1 MEGKMRKVLA
11 VLFIALIA
19 SSMIFAQG
27 AAETEAKAPTE
38 LVVWAACKEA
48 EAQNLVAAF
57 NEIHPEINVSIIRAG
72 ASELNTRL
80 TAEWPNPSGDI
91 LLGAS
96 QEIFDATDN
105 IEKFVPYRV
114 KNDAEIPAGLKDAKS
129 EVPRYYSFSMPIQVL
144 LVNTDMLKEEDYP
157 KTWWDL
163 GDPKYKGKI
172 ILGNP
177 ALSGGAYAQLYMMW
191 KLYGY
196 DLIPKVA
203 ANATFTPSSSTVT
216 ESVTRGEYAIGANP
230 EYNVSTAMLKG
241 AHIIAIY
248 PEDGTGLRTDGSGII
263 KNGPNLEAAKLF
275 MEFLTTEKA
284 YQVIRETSGRRVPLE
299 SIPGPD
305 FMPSLSEIKF
315 FEYDAVEA
323 GDVREQLTEY
333 FTNLIVQ

>member
-1 MEGKMRKVLA
+1 MRKILIVLLV
-11 VLFIALIA
+11 VLTAG
-19 SSMIFAQG
+19 SMVFAQSSS
-27 AAETEAKAPTE
+27 ETKKEPTE
-38 LVVWAACKEA
+38 LVIWAACQEK

-57 NEIHPEINVSIIRAG
+57 NELHPEIKVSIIRAG
-72 ASELNTRL
+72 ASELNNRL
-80 TAEWPNPSGDI
+80 VAEWPNPSGDI
-91 LLGAS
+91 MLGAS
-96 QEIFDATDN
+96 QEIFDAPDQV
-105 IEKFVPYRV
+105 EMFVPYRV
-114 KNDAEIPAGLKDAKS
+114 ANDANIPDTLKDSKS
-129 EVPRYYSFSMPIQVL
+129 AVPRYYSFSMPIQVL
-144 LVNTDMLKEEDYP
+144 LVNTDALEEKDYP

-196 DLIPKVA
+196 DLIPLVA
-203 ANATFTPSSSTVT
+203 ANATYTPSSSTVT

-230 EYNVSTAMLKG
+230 EYNVSSAMLKG

-284 YQVIRETSGRRVPLE
+284 YQIIRETAGRRVPLE

-323 GDVREQLTEY
+323 GDVREELTEY

>member
-1 MEGKMRKVLA
+1 MEENMRKVLA
-11 VLFIALIA
+11 VLFIALVA
-19 SSMIFAQG
+19 CSMIFAQ
-27 AAETEAKAPTE
+27 AATETEKAPTE
-38 LVVWAACKEA
+38 LVIWAACQEK

-57 NEIHPEINVSIIRAG
+57 NEIHPEIKVSIIRAG
-72 ASELNTRL
+72 ASELNNRL
-80 TAEWPNPSGDI
+80 VAEWPSPSGDI
-91 LLGAS
+91 MLGAS
-96 QEIFDATDN
+96 QEIFDAPDQV
-105 IEKFVPYRV
+105 EMFVPYRV
-114 KNDAEIPAGLKDAKS
+114 ANDANIPANLKDSKS

-203 ANATFTPSSSTVT
+203 ANATYVPSSSTVT

-230 EYNVSTAMLKG
+230 EYNVSSAMKKG

-263 KNGPNLEAAKLF
+263 KNGPNLAAAKLF
-275 MEFLTTEKA
+275 MEFLTTEQA
-284 YQVIRETSGRRVPLE
+284 YKIIRETAGRRVPLE

-323 GDVREQLTEY
+323 GDVRDELTEY